1 MNDSD
6 GYDNSVLIINDD
18 GEMDY
23 SDSEVTIYNDDDHYH
38 SNNNNNIVD
47 EKFIENL
54 VTCIIDDDY
63 DNKNSVSKVANDK
76 QPTKEAMIP
85 LDDTVENAKVKIIDD
100 NGKDADDDDDSSDDD
115 TNSVNV
121 IINDWR
127 PPEHELDDLLDAN
140 DFHDEKEFI
149 NLPTQEVNQLVL
161 KNIEKTRSNSPR
173 RYILIY
179 VNGITI
185 PVAVENTKLS
195 AAIQYNI
202 WYPPKCTRTDYKMI
216 AVDSFNKKMMNMY
229 SQFVENTNRKCDDGC
244 RNGEYVGYFAAM
256 YDNAVNGNI
265 SSSNHLSKDPNG
277 CGDCM
282 EICVENEFYNP
293 SDSRVE
299 KIGQSSKYKDS
310 KLYFFKEFSLIIMKN
325 GQFVNASIHGLVNSI
340 EDLLDRYNVKTVY
353 VNCDPGTSLD
363 TFLSYK
369 HQPFYRALHSRK
381 LVYLIGY
388 LKYNIGTLPYCSRN
402 NAYCSFCRCINTI
415 TKHYKIENINIKNA
429 RMILEKF
436 QFSQRNDHDCKRNND
451 DDDDDDGREDCDRK
465 KWKRRRND
473 NNRSDYYNE
482 DVYHSNFNFGF
493 IGKRNRYR
501 HYYNHRQHYHQ
512 QRRQHQY
519 QLQQQQQ
526 NYYHHVNYARCR
538 REEDDSTGAT
548 TVAARFCRNLVNRKK
563 NLRLVRVKNNN
574 NS

>member
-47 EKFIENL
+47 EKFIVENL

-256 YDNAVNGNI
+256 YDNAVNG
-265 SSSNHLSKDPNG
+265 
-277 CGDCM
+277 
-282 EICVENEFYNP
+282 
-293 SDSRVE
+293 
-299 KIGQSSKYKDS
+299 
-310 KLYFFKEFSLIIMKN
+310 
-325 GQFVNASIHGLVNSI
+325 
-340 EDLLDRYNVKTVY
+340 
-353 VNCDPGTSLD
+353 
-363 TFLSYK
+363 
-369 HQPFYRALHSRK
+369 
-381 LVYLIGY
+381 
-388 LKYNIGTLPYCSRN
+388 
-402 NAYCSFCRCINTI
+402 
-415 TKHYKIENINIKNA
+415 
-429 RMILEKF
+429 
-436 QFSQRNDHDCKRNND
+436 
-451 DDDDDDGREDCDRK
+451 
-465 KWKRRRND
+465 
-473 NNRSDYYNE
+473 
-482 DVYHSNFNFGF
+482 
-493 IGKRNRYR
+493 KRNRYR